1 MLIKDNKNKEKE
13 NKKKN
18 NDKKKKIKEFSPTK
32 YSNSNNFVTENNN
45 NYNNKYEN
53 ETTKV
58 FHGTENS
65 TKALVEFVS
74 RAKQRIDSVVDS
86 IAPSIIIGT
95 DSIRKERFSAAKD
108 RGVKFR
114 YVTEITK
121 DNISY
126 CKEMLKFAEIRH
138 LDGVKG
144 NFEISDEKEYVGA
157 AALKEP
163 EQSIPQLI
171 HSNAK
176 EVVEQQQYVFDSF
189 WNRAI
194 PSEQKIRE
202 LDYGIMPEITE
213 VIQNPEEAERR
224 EWDLLRK
231 AKKEVQIIY
240 STDNAFYIQERT
252 GTIDFLNQLAEEGIS
267 VKVLTPTDNY
277 ITKSIENLKQR
288 HHYHH
293 HHQKQQ
299 QSNNNDND
307 NNIIEFRNIAS
318 TLGIKIKSL
327 VVDSKYS
334 LIMELKDNSEEAIN
348 TAAATGW
355 SIYSNSQ
362 AIVLSYVSIFETLWR
377 QTELYEQLQQADRIK
392 TEFINIA
399 AHELRTPIMP
409 IIGYAELLEEEGLG
423 QNDKRKESVTAII
436 RNAKRLQRLAN
447 DILDVTKIESNTLN
461 INKEQLNL
469 NDLILNVLD
478 DIVINTKEEE
488 LKGTVNNNNN
498 TSNSN
503 SSNRRKF
510 LYKGSEEE
518 IIIEADRTRLIQ
530 VISNLINN
538 AIKFTKEEEGG
549 TISIVVEK
557 KKKDINNDN
566 NTKEE
571 EGKVIVSIKDT
582 GTGIASEILPRLF
595 TKFASKSYKG
605 TGLGLFISKS
615 IIEDHGGKMW
625 AENNADGKGATFSFS
640 LPIINR
646 LT

>member
-1 MLIKDNKNKEKE
+1 MSRQNNITSTR
-13 NKKKN
+13 KN
-18 NDKKKKIKEFSPTK
+18 ND
-32 YSNSNNFVTENNN
+32 
-45 NYNNKYEN
+45 NYNNTILDNNNDNVNKK
-53 ETTKV
+53 TKV
-58 FHGTENS
+58 LYGTQSS

-86 IAPSIIIGT
+86 TAPSIIIET
-95 DSIRKERFSAAKD
+95 ESIRKERFSAAKD

-144 NFEISDEKEYVGA
+144 NFEISDEKEYVA
-157 AALKEP
+157 ATRLQRDK

-171 HSNAK
+171 YSDVK

-202 LDYGIMPEITE
+202 LDYGIMPEVTE
-213 VIQNPEEAERR
+213 VIQSPEEAERR

-252 GTIDFLNQLAEEGIS
+252 GTIDFLNHLAEEGIS
-267 VKVLTPTDNY
+267 VRVLTPTDNY
-277 ITKSIENLKQR
+277 IRKSIENLKQQR
-288 HHYHH
+288 HYHH
-293 HHQKQQ
+293 QKHQQ
-299 QSNNNDND
+299 QNNNNN

-327 VVDSKYS
+327 VVDRKYS
-334 LIMELKDNSEEAIN
+334 LIMELKEVLKANIN
-348 TAAATGW
+348 TAAAATGW

-409 IIGYAELLEEEGLG
+409 IIGYAELLEEEEEGLG
-423 QNDKRKESVTAII
+423 QNDKRKESVTAIL

-447 DILDVTKIESNTLN
+447 DILDVTKIESKSLK

-488 LKGTVNNNNN
+488 LKGTGNNNN
-498 TSNSN
+498 NSN

-571 EGKVIVSIKDT
+571 EEQKVIVSIKDT
-582 GTGIASEILPRLF
+582 GTGIDSEIFPRLF
-595 TKFASKSYKG
+595 SKFASKSYKG

-640 LPIINR
+640 LPIMNQ
-646 LT
+646 LA

>member
-1 MLIKDNKNKEKE
+1 MQPHHNR
-13 NKKKN
+13 N
-18 NDKKKKIKEFSPTK
+18 NDT
-32 YSNSNNFVTENNN
+32 NQ
-45 NYNNKYEN
+45 
-53 ETTKV
+53 TTKV

-86 IAPSIIIGT
+86 TAPSIIIGT
-95 DSIRKERFSAAKD
+95 DSIRKERFSAAED

-144 NFEISDEKEYVGA
+144 NFEVSDENEYVGTA
-157 AALKEP
+157 TLKEP
-163 EQSIPQLI
+163 EQEQSIPQLI

-213 VIQNPEEAERR
+213 VIQSPEEAERR

-231 AKKEVQIIY
+231 AKKEVFILY
-240 STDNAFYIQERT
+240 STDNAFYVQERT

-288 HHYHH
+288 HH
-293 HHQKQQ
+293 HQKQQ
-299 QSNNNDND
+299 QSNHNDND
-307 NNIIEFRNIAS
+307 NNIIEFRNIAP

-327 VVDSKYS
+327 VVDRKYS
-334 LIMELKDNSEEAIN
+334 LIMELKDNSKEAIT
-348 TAAATGW
+348 TAAALGW
-355 SIYSNSQ
+355 STYSNSQ
-362 AIVLSYVSIFETLWR
+362 ATVLSYLSIFETLWT

-409 IIGYAELLEEEGLG
+409 IIGYAELLEEEELKDTHKNR
-423 QNDKRKESVTAII
+423 QSVKAII
-436 RNAKRLQRLAN
+436 RNAKRLQRLA
-447 DILDVTKIESNTLN
+447 DEILDATIIESDTLN
-461 INKEQLNL
+461 IKKERLNL

-478 DIVINTKEEE
+478 DIVIKTKEEE
-488 LKGTVNNNNN
+488 GEVTDLIYANNSI
-498 TSNSN
+498 SNS
-503 SSNRRKF
+503 RKF
-510 LYKGSEEE
+510 LYQASEEE

-538 AIKFTKEEEGG
+538 AIKFTKQEEGERGGGGG

-557 KKKDINNDN
+557 KRKENINNDN
-566 NTKEE
+566 NTNEE
-571 EGKVIVSIKDT
+571 EKVIVSIKDT
-582 GTGIASEILPRLF
+582 GIGIDSEILPRLF
-595 TKFASKSYKG
+595 TKFASKSSKG
-605 TGLGLFISKS
+605 TGLGLFISKC
-615 IIEDHGGKMW
+615 IIEAHGGRMW

-640 LPIINR
+640 LPIMNQ
-646 LT
+646 LA